1 MPRFDLIAT
10 GLFAGLGLLL
20 VVAGIFSVMEYT
32 VSLKTHEIGI
42 RMALGAGKR
51 DVVNMVIRQGLKRV
65 LIGVPLGIAGALAL
79 TRFLAGM
86 LYRVKPSDPATLV
99 AVSLLLTAIA
109 LLACY
114 VPARRAMRV
123 DPIVALRHE

>member
-1 MPRFDLIAT
+1 M
-10 GLFAGLGLLL
+10 LL